1 MQSPICALCQT
12 DKVENWIDKKRVAT
26 IKEFRN
32 EIRAFLDTVRR
43 YNKLSC
49 TYCRLESNTSVCQG
63 CYNERVYTWL
73 VSKNKTAGKVFL
85 VCSRLL
91 SQLHLISNFVLYFV
105 LRSYKILYFSL

>member
-1 MQSPICALCQT
+1 MSIYIISKTLNGGWKKIDYFCSRAPKKVCVLCDEVMQSPICALCQT

-63 CYNERVYTWL
+63 CYNERVYTW
-73 VSKNKTAGKVFL
+73 
-85 VCSRLL
+85 
-91 SQLHLISNFVLYFV
+91 
-105 LRSYKILYFSL
+105 

>member
-1 MQSPICALCQT
+1 MVNHVNKNVCVLCDEVMQSPICALCQT

-73 VSKNKTAGKVFL
+73 VSKNKTAGKDFL
-85 VCSRLL
+85 DAFKYSDKK
-91 SQLHLISNFVLYFV
+91 QLIA
-105 LRSYKILYFSL
+105 

>member
-1 MQSPICALCQT
+1 MVNHVNKNVCVLCDEVMQSPICALCQT

-32 EIRAFLDTVRR
+32 EIRAFLDNVRR

-73 VSKNKTAGKVFL
+73 VSKNKTAGKDFL
-85 VCSRLL
+85 DAFKYSDKK
-91 SQLHLISNFVLYFV
+91 QLIA
-105 LRSYKILYFSL
+105 